1 MALFN
6 LMKIVFATNNK
17 HKLEEINALLNE
29 KFDIIGLKEVG
40 IEEEVPED
48 HATLEEN
55 ASQKARYIY
64 NRTGKNCFADDTG
77 LEVRALDGEPGVYSA
92 RYSRIGHPVFP
103 EMEVT
108 EGNIR
113 KLLLKLDGVEERR
126 AQFRTVIALII
137 GGSEYHFEGVI
148 EGEISKEPSG
158 SMGFGYDPVFIPE
171 GYSLSFAEMT
181 LIEKNRISHRARA
194 VQKLAQFLKEM

>member
-1 MALFN
+1 
-6 LMKIVFATNNK
+6 MKIVFATNNK
-17 HKLEEINALLNE
+17 HKLEEIKALLDE

-64 NRTGKNCFADDTG
+64 NLTGENCFADDTG
-77 LEVRALDGEPGVYSA
+77 LEVWALDGEPGVYSA
-92 RYSRIGHPVFP
+92 RYSRIGNPVFP
-103 EMEVT
+103 EMETT

-113 KLLLKLDGVEERR
+113 KLLLKLDGVEERK
-126 AQFRTVIALII
+126 AQFKTVIALII

-148 EGEISKEPSG
+148 EGEIKKEPSG
-158 SMGFGYDPVFIPE
+158 SMGFGYDPVFIPV
-171 GYSLSFAEMT
+171 GYQQSFAEMA
-181 LIEKNRISHRARA
+181 LSEKNRISHRAKA
-194 VQKLAQFLKEM
+194 VQKLVQFLKEM

>member
-1 MALFN
+1 L
-6 LMKIVFATNNK
+6 KIVFATNNK
-17 HKLEEINALLNE
+17 HKLEEINALLDG

-55 ASQKARYIY
+55 ALQKARYIY
-64 NRTGKNCFADDTG
+64 NRTGENCFADDTG
-77 LEVRALDGEPGVYSA
+77 LEVGALDGEPGVYSA

-103 EMEVT
+103 EMEAT

-113 KLLLKLDGVEERR
+113 KLLLKLEGVENRE

-137 GGSEYHFEGVI
+137 SGSEYQFEGVI
-148 EGEISKEPSG
+148 KGEIKSEPSG

-171 GYSLSFAEMT
+171 GTRQTFAEMA
-181 LIEKNRISHRARA
+181 LSEKNRISHRARA
-194 VQKLAQFLKEM
+194 VRKLAQFLMEM